1 MPKPVVNLTA
11 TLENG
16 NTIQV
21 DWSAPEESIQDHYV
35 IRHRAILR
43 DSDALWVENSRLNT
57 NFTLSNLFPGER
69 YEIEVYA
76 VKNGIRSEA
85 QNISQVT
92 GKCPQK
98 NKAALSGGLFVPGGE
113 KGGGENYN
121 VLEKVYI
128 LNRDC
133 PVIFSL

>member
-1 MPKPVVNLTA
+1 MLCWKSIPLSFGNIVYDCIDLKKVTHSVIYFSVPKPVVNLTA

-43 DSDALWVENSRLNT
+43 DSDALWAENSRLNT

-76 VKNGIRSEA
+76 VKNGIKSEA

-92 GKCPQK
+92 GKYP
-98 NKAALSGGLFVPGGE
+98 L
-113 KGGGENYN
+113 
-121 VLEKVYI
+121 
-128 LNRDC
+128 
-133 PVIFSL
+133 